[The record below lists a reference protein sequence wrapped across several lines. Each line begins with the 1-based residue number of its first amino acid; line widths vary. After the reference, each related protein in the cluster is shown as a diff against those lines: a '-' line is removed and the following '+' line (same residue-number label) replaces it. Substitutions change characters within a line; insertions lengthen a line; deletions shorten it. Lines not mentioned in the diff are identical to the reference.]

1 MNLTRLQ
8 SPESVRSVRSG
19 SVLILVLW
27 MSVGL
32 VAMALYFADA
42 MSLELKASA
51 NRAAGLAAE
60 QAIEGTAR
68 YVSWA
73 LLNLSTNGV
82 IPTNSLFRC
91 EALPVGE
98 AKVWIIG
105 RDTPATRA
113 ATPTRPVF
121 GLVDE
126 AGKINLNRAN
136 TNILLYLPNMFA
148 DLSQAVFDWRN
159 TNSTLMISYASLGYE
174 AKHGQYESVDELRLV
189 QGMTLA
195 DLDGDDLNR
204 NGVQD
209 AAEKA
214 VSSGKTFNPGL
225 LEYVTVYSREPNTHS
240 DGTTLTNV
248 NTRGQLQSLLGTA
261 FGTTRAQQIMQQ
273 LGFRPN
279 TSPNFASLLQFY
291 LNSGLSSDDFE
302 RVAGDICVST
312 NSFAYGRVNI
322 NSAPEPVL
330 TALFMGSGVNEQ
342 AATSAA
348 ETLITYRRQN
358 PENIRSIAWFVTA
371 LGRSNPAVT
380 ALAARDRITTRSFQW
395 SADIAAVGPNGRG
408 YRRVRFVFDL
418 SDGTPKI
425 LFRQD
430 LSRLGWALGD
440 AVRDSLVAGNTP

>member
-1 MNLTRLQ
+1 MDLQ
-8 SPESVRSVRSG
+8 RFHSRPARTSLQHG

-27 MSVGL
+27 MSLGL
-32 VAMALYFADA
+32 VAVALYFADA

-51 NRAAGLAAE
+51 NRSAGLAAE
-60 QAIEGTAR
+60 QAIEGASR
-68 YVSWA
+68 YVGWA

-91 EALPVGE
+91 EAVPIGE
-98 AKVWIIG
+98 AKVWMIG
-105 RDTPATRA
+105 RDTPSSTTT
-113 ATPTRPVF
+113 TPTKPVF

-136 TNILLYLPNMFA
+136 SNTLVCLPNMFA
-148 DLSQAVFDWRN
+148 DLAQAVFDWRN
-159 TNSTLMISYASLGYE
+159 TNSTLMINYAALGYE
-174 AKHGQYESVDELRLV
+174 AKHDQFESVDELRLI

-209 AAEKA
+209 ASEKA
-214 VSSGKTFNPGL
+214 ANGGKAFSSGL

-240 DGTTLTNV
+240 DGSSLTNV
-248 NTRGQLQSLLGTA
+248 NTRAQLQSLLGTA
-261 FGTTRAQQIMQQ
+261 FGTTRAQQIMGQ
-273 LGFRPN
+273 LGFRGNNNP
-279 TSPNFASLLQFY
+279 TFPSLLQFY
-291 LNSGLSSDDFE
+291 LNSGLSVDDFE
-302 RVAGDICVST
+302 RIAGDICVST

-330 TALFMGSGVNEQ
+330 TALFMGLGVNEQ
-342 AATSAA
+342 AALSAS
-348 ETLITYRRQN
+348 ETLISYRRQN
-358 PENIRSIAWFVTA
+358 PASIGSVAWIVTA
-371 LGRSNPAVT
+371 LGRSNPVVT
-380 ALAARDRITTRSFQW
+380 ALAPRDRITTRSFQY
-395 SADIAAVGPNGRG
+395 SADLAAVGPNGRG

-425 LFRQD
+425 IHRQD

-440 AVRDSLVAGNTP
+440 TVRDTLLAGNTP